1 MTKRDLSVGFR
12 VSDEFIADNP
22 DVDAS
27 AVEVAINF
35 LAASELASSR
45 MESLLAPLALSKGGY
60 NLLMV
65 LAGAEGPL
73 TPTQIGERIVA
84 RGATIT
90 GLVDTLVRR
99 GHAERAP
106 DPNDRRRVLVSIT
119 QRGRDAVS
127 DATALICRSDE
138 EAMAIFSEAE
148 RERLIRMLGRLQ
160 DHLKK
165 LTA

>member
-1 MTKRDLSVGFR
+1 VTTRDLSVGFR
-12 VSDEFIADNP
+12 VSDEFVVDNP

-27 AVEVAINF
+27 AVEVAIN
-35 LAASELASSR
+35 LMAASELASSR
-45 MESLLAPLALSKGGY
+45 MESLLAPFGLSKGGY

-65 LAGAEGPL
+65 LAGAEGPI
-73 TPTQIGERIVA
+73 TPTQIGQRIVA

-119 QRGRDAVS
+119 PRGRDVVADASAVVCRG
-127 DATALICRSDE
+127 DAE
-138 EAMAIFSEAE
+138 VMAVFSEAE

-165 LTA
+165 LTT

>member
-1 MTKRDLSVGFR
+1 MTTRDPSVGFR
-12 VSDEFIADNP
+12 VSDEFIADHP

-27 AVEVAINF
+27 AVEVAIN
-35 LAASELASSR
+35 LMAASELASSR
-45 MESLLAPLALSKGGY
+45 MESLLAPFGLSKGGY

-65 LAGAEGPL
+65 LAGAGGPI
-73 TPTQIGERIVA
+73 TPTQIGQRIVA

-99 GHAERAP
+99 GYAERAP

-119 QRGRDAVS
+119 PRGRDVVS
-127 DATALICRSDE
+127 DASAAICRSDE
-138 EAMAIFSEAE
+138 EVMAIFSEAE

-160 DHLKK
+160 NHLEK
-165 LTA
+165 LNT

>member
-1 MTKRDLSVGFR
+1 MTTRDLRIGFR
-12 VSDEFIADNP
+12 VSNEFIADNP

-27 AVEVAINF
+27 AVEVSINF
-35 LAASELASSR
+35 MAVSELASSR
-45 MESLLAPLALSKGGY
+45 MESLLAPLGLRKGGY

-65 LAGAEGPL
+65 LAGAEGPI

-90 GLVDTLVRR
+90 GLVNTLVRR
-99 GHAERAP
+99 GYAERAP

-119 QRGRDAVS
+119 PSGRDVVS
-127 DATALICRSDE
+127 DASAVICRSDE
-138 EAMAIFSEAE
+138 ELMGIFSEDE

-160 DHLKK
+160 NHLKK
-165 LTA
+165 LTT

>member
-1 MTKRDLSVGFR
+1 M
-12 VSDEFIADNP
+12 
-22 DVDAS
+22 
-27 AVEVAINF
+27 
-35 LAASELASSR
+35 AASELASNR
-45 MESLLAPLALSKGGY
+45 MESLLAQLGLSKGGY

-65 LAGAEGPL
+65 LAGAEGPI

-99 GHAERAP
+99 GHAERAR

-119 QRGRDAVS
+119 RRGRDVVS
-127 DATALICRSDE
+127 DASTVICRSDE
-138 EAMAIFSEAE
+138 EVMAIFSEAE

-160 DHLKK
+160 DHHKK
-165 LTA
+165 LST